1 MRLLPKLNIGK
12 QEEAEQDPAPVY
24 LSKNLDDNLNKIR
37 NILGQSSDVII
48 HKLRMGSHG
57 TIDAG
62 IVYIDGLVEKAR
74 INQDILQPLMF
85 NMQLAEGDNK
95 RKHSDIL
102 GFIQS
107 SVLTAAD
114 SALLKDISGVTD
126 AVLSGNT
133 VILIDGVNQ
142 ALNINLRGWEIR
154 SLEEPK
160 NELAIRGPR
169 LGFNETLR
177 VNTALLRR
185 IIRDPRLTFES
196 LRIGQRSKTD
206 VNIVYIKGLVDDG
219 LIDEIKQR
227 LNRIK
232 TDVILD
238 SGYIEQ
244 YIEDNPASLFPQ
256 VGNTE
261 RPDVTAARILEGRAA
276 ILVDGSPFALTV
288 PMLFIEAFQNPE
300 DYYARPFFSS
310 FVRWIRFLS
319 FEFSLYL
326 PAVYVAL
333 MSFHQE
339 LFPTPLL
346 ITVAAAKE
354 GTPFP
359 VSLEA
364 LLMIVLFEILREA
377 GLRLPRS
384 LGQAVSIAG
393 TLVIG
398 QAAVSA
404 GLVGAPMV
412 AVLASTAI
420 ASFVAPTL
428 ADLGALL
435 RIIFVILAGFLGM
448 FGIII
453 LTLELISQLAAL
465 RSFGVPYL
473 SPATPPNLRDLK
485 DTFIRVPLWAMK
497 DRPES
502 IGSPDIKRQSDG
514 LKPGCR
520 PDETSDNRS
529 KKS

>member
-1 MRLLPKLNIGK
+1 MRI
-12 QEEAEQDPAPVY
+12 
-24 LSKNLDDNLNKIR
+24 
-37 NILGQSSDVII
+37 
-48 HKLRMGSHG
+48 GSHG

-62 IVYIDGLVEKAR
+62 IIYIDGLVEKTL
-74 INQDILQPLMF
+74 INQNILQPLMF

-95 RKHSDIL
+95 RKNSDIL
-102 GFIQS
+102 DHIQS
-107 SVLTAAD
+107 GVLTAAD
-114 SALLKDISGVTD
+114 SAPLTDIAGVTD

-142 ALNINLRGWEIR
+142 ALDVNLRGWEIR

-160 NELAIRGPR
+160 NELSIRGPR

-196 LRIGQRSKTD
+196 IRIGQRSKTD
-206 VNIVYIKGLVDDG
+206 VNIVYIKGLVDDN

-232 TDVILD
+232 TDAILD
-238 SGYIEQ
+238 TGYIEQ

-261 RPDVTAARILEGRAA
+261 RPDVAAARILEGRAA

-300 DYYARPFFSS
+300 DYYARPFFATM
-310 FVRWIRFLS
+310 VRWVRFLA
-319 FEFSLYL
+319 FELSLYL

-346 ITVAAAKE
+346 VTVAEAKE
-354 GTPFP
+354 GIPFP
-359 VSLEA
+359 VVLEA

-412 AVLASTAI
+412 AVLATTAI
-420 ASFVAPTL
+420 ASFIAPAL
-428 ADLGALL
+428 ADVGAVL

-448 FGIII
+448 FGIIAFS
-453 LTLELISQLAAL
+453 LELISQLAAL

-473 SPATPPNLRDLK
+473 SPVTPPNLHDLK
-485 DTFIRVPLWAMK
+485 DTFLRWPLWGMK
-497 DRPES
+497 NRPET
-502 IGSPDIKRQSDG
+502 IGSPDIKRQSGG
-514 LKPGCR
+514 LKPGYR
-520 PDETSDNRS
+520 PVNRS